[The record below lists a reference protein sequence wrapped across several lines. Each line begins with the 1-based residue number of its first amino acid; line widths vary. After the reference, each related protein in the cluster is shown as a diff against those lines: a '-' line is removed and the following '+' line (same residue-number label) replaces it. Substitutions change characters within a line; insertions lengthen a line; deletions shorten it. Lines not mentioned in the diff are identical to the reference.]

1 MGGGVYVLFH
11 PNQKNNENMSV
22 KKKEERKKIN
32 KRGIETENILKDKH
46 AELQWTALVD
56 KVA

>member
-1 MGGGVYVLFH
+1 
-11 PNQKNNENMSV
+11 MSV

-46 AELQWTALVD
+46 AELQWTALID
-56 KVA
+56 I

>member
-1 MGGGVYVLFH
+1 MYVLFH